1 MGMPGHA
8 FSRTCGTG
16 CPMALEVYFREDIQ
30 QGIIASVLVA
40 IKTYAANE
48 GENTDYLQGMLDLAQ
63 AQAAL
68 YGLSW
73 PAIQSVV
80 RESLSTGVRELMDR
94 ALPDSR
100 KPLIAARTL
109 HGTG

>member
-1 MGMPGHA
+1 
-8 FSRTCGTG
+8 
-16 CPMALEVYFREDIQ
+16 MALEVYFREDIQ

-48 GENTDYLQGMLDLAQ
+48 GRNTDHLRGMLDLAQ

-73 PAIQSVV
+73 PAIRSVV
-80 RESLSTGVRELMDR
+80 RESLSTGLRELMDR
-94 ALPDSR
+94 ALPVGQQ
-100 KPLIAARTL
+100 PLIATGTL
-109 HGTG
+109 RGKG

>member
-1 MGMPGHA
+1 
-8 FSRTCGTG
+8 
-16 CPMALEVYFREDIQ
+16 MALEVYFREDIR

-40 IKTYAANE
+40 VKTYAANE
-48 GENTDYLQGMLDLAQ
+48 GQNTDHLRGMLDLAQ

-73 PAIQSVV
+73 PAIRAVV
-80 RESLSTGVRELMDR
+80 RESLSTGLRELMDR
-94 ALPDSR
+94 ALPDSG

-109 HGTG
+109 RGKG